1 MIGETTLFC
10 LFFEACIC
18 GACLYSRKSQ
28 DDTPPIEVT
37 PKSVQATPLESILEA
52 LEEADTYE
60 PPEPPAYVDVI
71 K

>member
-10 LFFEACIC
+10 LLIETFIC

-28 DDTPPIEVT
+28 DDTPIEVT
-37 PKSVQATPLESILEA
+37 PKSVQETSLENA

-60 PPEPPAYVDVI
+60 HPEPPAYVDVI

>member
-1 MIGETTLFC
+1 MIIGETTLFF
-10 LFFEACIC
+10 LLIEACIC

-28 DDTPPIEVT
+28 DDTPVEVT
-37 PKSVQATPLESILEA
+37 PKPVQEMETALENA

>member
-1 MIGETTLFC
+1 MINETLF
-10 LFFEACIC
+10 LLLIEACIC

-28 DDTPPIEVT
+28 NDTPIEVT
-37 PKSVQATPLESILEA
+37 PKSVQKTLLENA

-60 PPEPPAYVDVI
+60 PPEPPACVDVI